1 MTAIAAESIAIA
13 KTTPF
18 RLHIDLA
25 EMRASNWIF
34 IEGWMADLEK
44 GPIGVASSWRNANC
58 VISERPDVCVAL
70 GRTDQ
75 FAFGFSL
82 HLMTP
87 DSQTSGRV
95 SATLTSGG
103 REFASLQI
111 DLPKTLLQPLPFA
124 TPKAI
129 ELTQALYRDVKTG
142 RGLHESARAVVLSG
156 GVIAAANMPLAFDN
170 TRIGNYHPD
179 ILEILQRPGAVGLD
193 IGCGIRD
200 VVFDNLVTQDI
211 YLTPTA
217 TLITAPGDARLPFA
231 DGSFDLVLLDSVLEH
246 VPDPV
251 ALLAESR
258 RLLKPG
264 GAIFGDVPFLQP
276 LHLAPHHY
284 FNFTPYGLEV
294 VAKNAGL
301 ELQYAAA
308 EAHQR
313 PEFSLEWLLR
323 RTFETVSAAEAE
335 RLKSMTIADFYAG
348 LARDKN
354 MIAYP
359 AHALT
364 EMAAGFRF
372 HMVKPCG

>member
-1 MTAIAAESIAIA
+1 MTAISPDNIRIVKTES
-13 KTTPF
+13 F

-34 IEGWMADLEK
+34 IEGWLADLEK
-44 GPIGVASSWRNANC
+44 GPIAVASAWPHANC

-70 GRTDQ
+70 GQTAQ

-87 DSQTSGRV
+87 KSQASGRV
-95 SATLTSGG
+95 SAMLSLAG
-103 REFASLQI
+103 REFASLHI
-111 DLPKTLLQPLPFA
+111 DVPETSLQRLPFA
-124 TPKAI
+124 TAKAI
-129 ELTQALYRDVKTG
+129 ELTQALYRDVETG
-142 RGLHESARAVVLSG
+142 QTLHESDRAVVLSD
-156 GVIAAANMPLAFDN
+156 GVITATNSPLAFDN

-179 ILEILQRPGAVGLD
+179 ILEILRRPGAVALD

-211 YLTPTA
+211 YRTPTA
-217 TLITAPGDARLPFA
+217 TLVTAPGDVRLPFA
-231 DGSFDLVLLDSVLEH
+231 DGTFDLILLDSVLEH
-246 VPDPV
+246 VPEPV

-264 GAIFGDVPFLQP
+264 GVIFGDVPFLQP

-301 ELQYAAA
+301 ELHYAAA
-308 EAHQR
+308 EAHPR

-323 RTFETVSAAEAE
+323 RTFEAVSPAEAE
-335 RLKSMTIADFYAG
+335 RLKRMSMADFYTA
-348 LARDKN
+348 LAQDKN

-372 HMVKPCG
+372 HMAKPRG

>member
-1 MTAIAAESIAIA
+1 MTVIPAASIQLA

-25 EMRASNWIF
+25 EIRASNWIF
-34 IEGWMADLEK
+34 IEGWIADLEK
-44 GPIGVASSWRNANC
+44 GPIAVASSWRNAHC
-58 VISERPDVCVAL
+58 VISERPDVCAAF
-70 GRTDQ
+70 GQTPQ
-75 FAFGFSL
+75 YAFGFSL

-87 DSQTSGRV
+87 DGQTAGPV
-95 SATLTSGG
+95 SATLTSAGK
-103 REFASLQI
+103 EFVSLQI
-111 DLPKTLLQPLPFA
+111 DLPETLLRPLPFA
-124 TPKAI
+124 SPKAI
-129 ELTQALYRDVKTG
+129 ELTQALYRDVETG
-142 RGLHESARAVVLSG
+142 RGLKESNRAVVLSG
-156 GVIAAANMPLAFDN
+156 GVIAATNSALSFDN

-179 ILEILQRPGAVGLD
+179 ILEMLRRPGAVGLD

-251 ALLAESR
+251 ALLAEGR

-264 GAIFGDVPFLQP
+264 GNIFGDVPFLQP

-294 VAKNAGL
+294 VARNAGL

-313 PEFSLEWLLR
+313 PEFTLEWLLR
-323 RTFETVSAAEAE
+323 RTFETTSVAEAE
-335 RLKSMTIADFYAG
+335 RLKNMTLADFYST
-348 LARDKN
+348 LVRDKN

-364 EMAAGFRF
+364 ELAAGFRF
-372 HMVKPCG
+372 HMAKPVG